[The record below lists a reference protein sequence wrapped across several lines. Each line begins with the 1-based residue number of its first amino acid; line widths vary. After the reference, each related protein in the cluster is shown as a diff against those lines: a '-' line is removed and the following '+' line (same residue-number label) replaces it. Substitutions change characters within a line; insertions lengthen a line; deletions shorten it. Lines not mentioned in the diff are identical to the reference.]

1 MLDSIKIFTNLI
13 QFLKN
18 EVEDE
23 EKINFG
29 MVGFEIKDDRR
40 ATVQSNQ
47 PKNLKIRDKKSEVWK
62 SDTVVRSSILNNK

>member
-40 ATVQSNQ
+40 ATV
-47 PKNLKIRDKKSEVWK
+47 
-62 SDTVVRSSILNNK
+62 